1 MNADMQK
8 LEQAV
13 RATPGY
19 ARAQQLLGEREHL
32 EQQLQRL
39 DHELETLAVAA
50 KLARIDR
57 LRTGLLASAHGMPP
71 VG

>member
-1 MNADMQK
+1 MNPDMQA

-13 RATPGY
+13 RKGADY
-19 ARAQQLLGEREHL
+19 LRAQALLDERERL
-32 EQQLQRL
+32 AQQLQRL
-39 DHELETLAVAA
+39 DHELEMLAGAG

-57 LRTGLLASAHGMPP
+57 LREGLLASTHGMPP